1 MKRLVGWLVALVAL
15 VAVAVVADRVTVRA
29 AENGAV
35 TAFQEQADD
44 VSGARLDIRGF
55 PFLTQLAAGELD
67 HVTGSADTATFA
79 GYAVSDVRVDARGV
93 STSEPYTIAS
103 GTASGVIAASSLQEV
118 VREQSGLDVELTTD
132 GDVLGLGVAVLGL
145 GLTVDVVPRVAGPDS
160 LGVDVQA
167 VRTGLGVVSVDDL
180 PSGVAAALTGLRIPL
195 DLPEG
200 VVLESVAVAAGG
212 VRVGVSGTDVA
223 AGSLIAS

>member
-15 VAVAVVADRVTVRA
+15 VVLAVVADRVTVRA

-35 TAFQEQADD
+35 KAFEQQADD
-44 VSGARLDIRGF
+44 VSGAQLDIQGF

-79 GYAVSDVRVDARGV
+79 GYAVSDVQVDARGV
-93 STSEPYTIAS
+93 GTSEPYTIAS
-103 GTASGVIAASSLQEV
+103 GTASGVIAASSLQQV
-118 VREQSGLDVELTTD
+118 VSDQSGLDVELTAD
-132 GDVLGLGVAVLGL
+132 GDVLGVGLSVLGL
-145 GLTVDVVPRVAGPDS
+145 DLTVDVTPRVAGPDS

-180 PSGVAAALTGLRIPL
+180 PSGIAGALTDLRIPL

-200 VVLESVAVAAGG
+200 VALESVAVAEGG

-223 AGSLIAS
+223 AGSLVAS

>member
-1 MKRLVGWLVALVAL
+1 MKRLVGWLVAVVAL
-15 VAVAVVADRVTVRA
+15 VVVAVVADRVTVRA

-35 TAFQEQADD
+35 KAFEQQADD
-44 VSGARLDIRGF
+44 VSGAQIDILGF
-55 PFLTQLAAGELD
+55 PFLTQLAGGELD
-67 HVTGSADTATFA
+67 HVTGSADTASFG
-79 GYAVSDVRVDARGV
+79 GYAVSDVQVEAHGV
-93 STSEPYTIAS
+93 GTSEPYTVAS
-103 GTASGVIAASSLQEV
+103 GTASGVIATSSLQEV

-132 GDVLGLGVAVLGL
+132 GDALGVGLAVLGL
-145 GLTVDVVPRVAGPDS
+145 DLTVDVVPRVAGPDT

-180 PSGVAAALTGLRIPL
+180 PAGIAGALEDLRVPL

-200 VVLESVAVAAGG
+200 VALESVAVADDG

-223 AGSLIAS
+223 AGNLVAS

>member
-15 VAVAVVADRVTVRA
+15 VVVVVVADRVTARA

-35 TAFQEQADD
+35 TAFEQQADD
-44 VSGARLDIRGF
+44 VTGAQVDIRGF
-55 PFLTQLAAGELD
+55 PFLTQLVRGELG
-67 HVTGSADTATFA
+67 HVTGSADTASFG

-103 GTASGVIAASSLQEV
+103 GTASGVIATSSLQDV
-118 VREQSGLDVELTTD
+118 VQEQSGLEAELTTD
-132 GDVLGLGVAVLGL
+132 GDVLGVGLTVLGL
-145 GLTVDVVPRVAGPDS
+145 DLTVDVVPRVTGPDS

-167 VRTGLGVVSVDDL
+167 VRTPVGVVSVDDL
-180 PSGVAAALTGLRIPL
+180 PAGIAGALTDLRVPL

-200 VVLESVAVAAGG
+200 VALESVAVAEDG

-223 AGSLIAS
+223 AGSLVAS